1 MPEPLKNLY
10 SAELI
15 KALCQELNGLY
26 QKFDAK
32 FFTDDIFDAQWGEKE
47 LKDRMAH
54 ISRSLYKQ
62 LPGAYP
68 EAVEI
73 LKKASLNFNG
83 FEYMFFPGFVEL
95 YGQDEFEVSIDAL
108 EHFTERASSEFAVRP
123 FIKKYGATM
132 MAQMNAWADS
142 ENHHVRRLAS
152 EGCRPR
158 LPWAMALPEFK
169 NDPAPVLRILNKLKD
184 DESEFV
190 RRSVANNLNDIS
202 KDNPDVVLELARRW
216 LGDTPERDRLV
227 KHACRTLLKQGQ
239 PEILTLFGFSNPGHI
254 QVCDF
259 VVQESVKMGGD
270 LPFSFTLQST
280 RPLGKL
286 RIEYAID
293 FMKKNGKPARK
304 IFKISESENAG
315 KEKLLRKSYSFREI
329 STRKYYVGQHGIAV
343 IVNGVEMAN
352 GFFELSKNSDKDS
365 AKH

>member
-15 KALCQELNGLY
+15 KALCQELNSLY

-32 FFTDDIFDAQWGEKE
+32 YFTDDVFDAQWGEKE

-142 ENHHVRRLAS
+142 ENRHVRRLAS

-239 PEILTLFGFSNPGHI
+239 PEILKLFGFSNPGHI

-259 VVQESVKMGGD
+259 VVQKSVKMGGD

-343 IVNGVEMAN
+343 FVNGVEMAN
-352 GFFELSKNSDKDS
+352 GFFGLTKNQGKGSG
-365 AKH
+365 KH